1 MSGSAHSAR
10 SRRGGGP
17 PLVYGYGI
25 HRALSSHI
33 KLSGNT
39 STSSIFFFP
48 WLRVGSTMYVHI
60 TCAGMRPVGL
70 RVREKSA
77 HRAHQAPWP
86 TSTHP
91 NEHLYRVGARGEP
104 ALGTCAD
111 AKTNPTFA
119 CIDTDG
125 RHRWKAPRATV
136 SDGFGASGRRRQMVT
151 PPERPP
157 RP

>member
-1 MSGSAHSAR
+1 MRDRA
-10 SRRGGGP
+10 GGGSHVSLRLWDSQGTQFTHKTRRKHLYIIGKKKFRD
-17 PLVYGYGI
+17 PLCVATG
-25 HRALSSHI
+25 R
-33 KLSGNT
+33 K
-39 STSSIFFFP
+39 
-48 WLRVGSTMYVHI
+48 YVHI